1 MIGFRRTSHAT
12 GVALLCLLAIL
23 AATARAGEPAG
34 SAANVVYPVDYTAQK
49 ARLFEE
55 IDLPLITPLPAG
67 TLLARRY
74 CAGGQARLLT
84 PRIDGNRLRA
94 VVYVPPLS
102 HLCAE
107 VVALSPAHLAT
118 AANPDGLEP
127 IDLERDQAELERII
141 QRVGPLGAASGD
153 AESGLPAWINYLM
166 VLLGF
171 AGLVLAV
178 AYGILHQVKRLREL
192 SGLVQ
197 RLQQEAAQH
206 RRELSE
212 LIEQLQ
218 QEQAQ
223 QRTVGFVLKA
233 LRVES
238 APEEGGADAK
248 IMIHVSDGHREQSE
262 PTTKRRADILRE
274 LLQQHPDPLSRFSP
288 NEDQELINGP
298 ELGRL
303 RKDLAKPL
311 GELLA
316 FQLIKNSANHVSL
329 NPTLYCPP
337 ATSPRADA

>member
-1 MIGFRRTSHAT
+1 MIGFRRTSRIT

-23 AATARAGEPAG
+23 AATVRAGEPAG

-55 IDLPLITPLPAG
+55 VDLPLIAPPPADA
-67 TLLARRY
+67 LLARRY

-84 PRIDGNRLRA
+84 PRIDGDRLRA
-94 VVYVPPLS
+94 VVYVPPYS

-107 VVALSPAHLAT
+107 VVALSPPHLAT

-127 IDLERDQAELERII
+127 IDLERDQAELDLII

-178 AYGILHQVKRLREL
+178 AYGILHPVKRLREL

-197 RLQQEAAQH
+197 R
-206 RRELSE
+206 
-212 LIEQLQ
+212 LQ

-288 NEDQELINGP
+288 NEQQELINGP

-316 FQLIKNSANHVSL
+316 FQLIKNSAKHLSL

-337 ATSPRADA
+337 AKSPRVDT

>member
-1 MIGFRRTSHAT
+1 MIGFRRTSRIT

-23 AATARAGEPAG
+23 AATVRAGEPAG

-55 IDLPLITPLPAG
+55 VDLPLIAPPPADA
-67 TLLARRY
+67 LLARRY

-84 PRIDGNRLRA
+84 PRIDGDRLRA
-94 VVYVPPLS
+94 VVYVPPYS

-127 IDLERDQAELERII
+127 IDLEQDQAELDLII

-197 RLQQEAAQH
+197 R
-206 RRELSE
+206 
-212 LIEQLQ
+212 LQ

-288 NEDQELINGP
+288 NEQQELINGP

-316 FQLIKNSANHVSL
+316 FQLIKNSAKHLSL

-337 ATSPRADA
+337 AKSPRADA